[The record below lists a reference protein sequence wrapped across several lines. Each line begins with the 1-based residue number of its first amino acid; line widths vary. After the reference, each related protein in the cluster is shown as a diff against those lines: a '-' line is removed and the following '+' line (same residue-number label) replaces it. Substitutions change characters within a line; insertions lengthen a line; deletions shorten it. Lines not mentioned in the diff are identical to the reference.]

1 MLIIISLYLK
11 DKLWTYIIMTTTINS
26 IMRKQLE
33 IIEGTASVQ
42 QAAKKM
48 KDKNVSSLVVVDE
61 SGLPQGLVSERD
73 LVRKVCTTDVSI
85 STVKNKEVMSSPLI
99 TISSR
104 SSPSE
109 AADMMLQHNVKHLL
123 VVVDDDDRDN
133 YGNNNNTRDLNK
145 PVGII
150 TPLDF
155 TRYQEYANDKEKDAI
170 EKILEYYV

>member
-1 MLIIISLYLK
+1 
-11 DKLWTYIIMTTTINS
+11 MTTTINS
-26 IMRKQLE
+26 IMRKRLE
-33 IIEGTASVQ
+33 TIEGTASVQ

-85 STVKNKEVMSSPLI
+85 STVKNKEVMSSPLV

-109 AADMMLQHNVKHLL
+109 AADMMLQHNVRHLL
-123 VVVDDDDRDN
+123 VVDN
-133 YGNNNNTRDLNK
+133 DNVNK
-145 PVGII
+145 PIGII

-155 TRYQEYANDKEKDAI
+155 TRHQEYVANEDREAI
-170 EKILEYYV
+170 EKMLEYYI

>member
-1 MLIIISLYLK
+1 
-11 DKLWTYIIMTTTINS
+11 MTTTINS

-33 IIEGTASVQ
+33 TIEGTASVQ

-85 STVKNKEVMSSPLI
+85 STVKNKEVMSSPLV

-109 AADMMLQHNVKHLL
+109 AADMMLQHNVRHLL
-123 VVVDDDDRDN
+123 VVDN
-133 YGNNNNTRDLNK
+133 DNVNK
-145 PVGII
+145 PIGII

-155 TRYQEYANDKEKDAI
+155 TRHQEYVANEDREAI
-170 EKILEYYV
+170 EKMLEYYI

>member
-1 MLIIISLYLK
+1 
-11 DKLWTYIIMTTTINS
+11 MTTTINS

-33 IIEGTASVQ
+33 TIEGTASVQ

-61 SGLPQGLVSERD
+61 SGVPQGLVSERD

-85 STVKNKEVMSSPLI
+85 STVKNKEVMSSPLV

-109 AADMMLQHNVKHLL
+109 AADMMLQHNVRHLL
-123 VVVDDDDRDN
+123 VVDN
-133 YGNNNNTRDLNK
+133 DNVNK
-145 PVGII
+145 PIGII

-155 TRYQEYANDKEKDAI
+155 TRHQEYVANEDREAI
-170 EKILEYYV
+170 EKMLEYYI

>member
-1 MLIIISLYLK
+1 
-11 DKLWTYIIMTTTINS
+11 MTTTINS

-61 SGLPQGLVSERD
+61 SGVPQGLVSERD

-109 AADMMLQHNVKHLL
+109 AADMMLQHNVRHLL
-123 VVVDDDDRDN
+123 VVDN
-133 YGNNNNTRDLNK
+133 DNVNK
-145 PVGII
+145 PIGII

-155 TRYQEYANDKEKDAI
+155 TRHQEYVANEDREAI
-170 EKILEYYV
+170 EKMLEYYI

>member
-1 MLIIISLYLK
+1 MLYTL
-11 DKLWTYIIMTTTINS
+11 TMTTSIS
-26 IMRKQLE
+26 DIMRKKLE
-33 IIEGTASVQ
+33 TIEGTASVQ

-48 KDKNVSSLVVVDE
+48 TDRNVSSLLIVDE
-61 SGLPQGLVSERD
+61 KGTPRGIVSERD
-73 LVRKVCTTDVSI
+73 LVTKVCYNDINASAVTNQEI
-85 STVKNKEVMSSPLI
+85 MSSPLI

-109 AADMMLQHNVKHLL
+109 AADMMLQHNVRHLL
-123 VVVDDDDRDN
+123 VVDRGDS
-133 YGNNNNTRDLNK
+133 NNLNK

-155 TRYQEYANDKEKDAI
+155 TRYQEYANDKEKATI

>member
-1 MLIIISLYLK
+1 
-11 DKLWTYIIMTTTINS
+11 
-26 IMRKQLE
+26 MRKRLE
-33 IIEGTASVQ
+33 TIEGTASVQ
-42 QAAKKM
+42 QTAKKM

-109 AADMMLQHNVKHLL
+109 AADMMLQHNVRHLL
-123 VVVDDDDRDN
+123 VVDN
-133 YGNNNNTRDLNK
+133 DNVNK
-145 PVGII
+145 PIGII

-155 TRYQEYANDKEKDAI
+155 TRHQEYVANEDREAI
-170 EKILEYYV
+170 EKMLEYYI

>member
-1 MLIIISLYLK
+1 
-11 DKLWTYIIMTTTINS
+11 MTTTINS

-33 IIEGTASVQ
+33 TIEGTASVQ

-61 SGLPQGLVSERD
+61 SGVPQGLVSERD
-73 LVRKVCTTDVSI
+73 LVRKVCTNDVSI

-109 AADMMLQHNVKHLL
+109 AADMMLQHNVRHLL
-123 VVVDDDDRDN
+123 VVDN
-133 YGNNNNTRDLNK
+133 DNVNK
-145 PVGII
+145 PIGII

-155 TRYQEYANDKEKDAI
+155 TRHQEFVANEDREAI
-170 EKILEYYV
+170 EKMLEYYI

>member
-1 MLIIISLYLK
+1 
-11 DKLWTYIIMTTTINS
+11 MTTSIS
-26 IMRKQLE
+26 DIMRKKLE
-33 IIEGTASVQ
+33 TIEGTASVQ

-48 KDKNVSSLVVVDE
+48 TDRNVSSLLIVDE
-61 SGLPQGLVSERD
+61 KGTPRGIVSERD
-73 LVRKVCTTDVSI
+73 LVTKVCYNDINASAVTNQEI
-85 STVKNKEVMSSPLI
+85 MSSPLI

-109 AADMMLQHNVKHLL
+109 AADMMLQHNVRHLL
-123 VVVDDDDRDN
+123 VVDRGDS
-133 YGNNNNTRDLNK
+133 NNLNK

-155 TRYQEYANDKEKDAI
+155 TRYQEYANDKEKDTI